1 MTNPSSIIVDVLT
14 GFLGA
19 GKTSLVRRL
28 AEAGALSGVAVLVN
42 EYADIPVDQNL
53 MGLSGLKAG
62 TFADGCLCCA
72 TDGDLR
78 ASLLQLLENRASGK
92 VPHFTRI
99 LIETSG
105 IADPASLLATL
116 VTDPMLRPRLRL
128 GRVVTLVDLC
138 HAPATLAEQ
147 PEAVAQIVAADV
159 VLFTKSDMVDESAIE
174 VARAMMCTINPIA
187 ILRECDPHS
196 GLDPFDRHAL
206 ETNEARSPI
215 APPAHAHRHGIAA
228 TVLRWPASVDWAVFA
243 SWLSLLLH
251 RHGPNILRMK
261 GTMTIAGE
269 EQNGPVIIQSVR
281 HIVHMPEHM
290 AQSVANAGTEIVVI
304 AREIDPALIRRS
316 FETFLAQAERKIR
329 PTENDL
335 PQNRA
340 AIA

>member
-1 MTNPSSIIVDVLT
+1 MTGDAPVIVDVLT

-42 EYADIPVDQNL
+42 EYAAPPVDQSL

-78 ASLLQLLENRASGK
+78 ASLLQLLENRAGGK
-92 VPHFTRI
+92 VRPFTRI

-116 VTDPMLRPRLRL
+116 VSDPMLRPRLRL

-138 HAPATLAEQ
+138 HAPTTLAEQ
-147 PEAVAQIVAADV
+147 QEAVAQIVAADI
-159 VLFTKSDMVDESAIE
+159 VLFTKADMADEGAVE
-174 VARAMMCTINPIA
+174 LACAVVGAINPIA
-187 ILRECDPHS
+187 ALRECSPHDNT
-196 GLDPFDRHAL
+196 DPFDLHAL
-206 ETNEARSPI
+206 QPRHRKAPVASAVHTHHHHI
-215 APPAHAHRHGIAA
+215 AS
-228 TVLRWPASVDWAVFA
+228 TVLRWPSPVDWAVFA

-261 GTMTIAGE
+261 GIMTIAGE
-269 EQNGPVIIQSVR
+269 EQHGPVVIQSVR
-281 HIVHMPEHM
+281 HIVHMPEHV
-290 AQSVANAGTEIVVI
+290 AQPAANGGAEIVVI

-316 FETFLAQAERKIR
+316 FETFLAHAERKNR
-329 PTENDL
+329 STEDHL
-335 PQNRA
+335 PQINA
-340 AIA
+340 VIA